1 MLCRSHTSEHKA
13 LPALDCQGLE
23 QQLVHMLGSGTK
35 KGSLKQ
41 TGFFFSVL
49 VRMILK
55 IRVVPLLVI
64 PKPSQ
69 ELGKG
74 QIIFHIN
81 SDTVSWLFFNWF
93 AIVVMIWKRRFNT
106 TISVLA
112 PAKLGCG
119 LAPAIFYSYCC
130 SLTIVR
136 YWFCS
141 RMPLM
146 KCNY

>member
-41 TGFFFSVL
+41 RVFFSVL
-49 VRMILK
+49 VRMILE
-55 IRVVPLLVI
+55 IWVVPLLVI

-74 QIIFHIN
+74 QIIFHMN
-81 SDTVSWLFFNWF
+81 SDTVS
-93 AIVVMIWKRRFNT
+93 
-106 TISVLA
+106 
-112 PAKLGCG
+112 
-119 LAPAIFYSYCC
+119 
-130 SLTIVR
+130 
-136 YWFCS
+136 
-141 RMPLM
+141 
-146 KCNY
+146 